1 MKGSKLHSVPGS
13 DIWYLGGLREL
24 RPDPAPFYRLREKGY
39 EIRLS
44 QTASWPVSLF
54 AAAGT

>member
-13 DIWYLGGLREL
+13 DIWYLGGLKEL
-24 RPDPAPFYRLREKGY
+24 RSDPAPFYRPREKGY

-44 QTASWPVSLF
+44 ETAF
-54 AAAGT
+54 

>member
-1 MKGSKLHSVPGS
+1 MKGIKLHSVPGS

-24 RPDPAPFYRLREKGY
+24 QPHPAPFYRPREKGY

-44 QTASWPVSLF
+44 QTAS
-54 AAAGT
+54 